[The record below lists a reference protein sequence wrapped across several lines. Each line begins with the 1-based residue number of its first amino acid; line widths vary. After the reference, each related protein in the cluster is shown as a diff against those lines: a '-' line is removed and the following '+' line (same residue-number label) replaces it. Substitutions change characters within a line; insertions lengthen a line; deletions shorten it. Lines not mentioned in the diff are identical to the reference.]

1 MKNYNEKIYNLYK
14 KDVKQCQSNPK
25 EWTAYTR
32 DELIVKFLPMVEAIA
47 RSFNISDTSS
57 GILDI
62 LDLIQYGSIG
72 LIAAA
77 DNIDI
82 SIPMQKED
90 PEKSI
95 KSFFAKRIKGAIRRS
110 VDNNRGTM
118 KITEYR
124 QNEIRK
130 TNNGVELIFN
140 SIFKSIDDYDPSSG
154 NPFYE
159 IEDINKTYSVDMLN
173 TYLLGVMR
181 VILNHEEHE
190 CVRLFYGLDCTRQG
204 SKSIAKQLGINGIG
218 GASRVSLIKKQ
229 AIDKIISKI
238 NPDQILLFME

>member
-1 MKNYNEKIYNLYK
+1 
-14 KDVKQCQSNPK
+14 
-25 EWTAYTR
+25 
-32 DELIVKFLPMVEAIA
+32 LIVKFLPMVETIA

-77 DNIDI
+77 DNIDLSI
-82 SIPMQKED
+82 SMQKED

-140 SIFKSIDDYDPSSG
+140 SIFKSIDDYDPANG

-159 IEDINKTYSVDMLN
+159 IEDINKTYSVEMLN

-204 SKSIAKQLGINGIG
+204 AKSIAKQLEINGIG